1 MMDRRNLLAA
11 MGLSTLGLA
20 APKMAFAQTG
30 SRKKFILI
38 LQRGAADGL
47 MALAPT
53 GDRHFTSARTQFM
66 RDIKDG
72 HKIDSFFTL
81 HAAMSNIARL
91 YGERDALF
99 AHAVA
104 SNYRERSHFDG
115 QNILETGGNS
125 PYAVK
130 SGWMNRLVGLLP
142 NAREQRAVALASAL
156 PQVLRGDN
164 AAASFV
170 PNNRRSPNAALLDRL
185 SDLYSDE
192 PLLSN
197 AWEQARMTR
206 DMVGETGRVGP
217 RDMAAIGALM
227 AKIVKGRDG
236 ASLAMY
242 ETSGW
247 DTHAAQSFRTKTE
260 LGKLDSLIG
269 ALKAGLGADWS
280 NTVILIATEFGRTVA
295 MNGTQG
301 TDHGTASLAYLIG
314 GAVRGGR
321 IVADWPGLAE
331 RQLYQ
336 KRDLMPTQS
345 LEMLMAGTIGTHFGL
360 DSAKVAAQLFP
371 GAIQGRPL
379 SGLVS

>member
-11 MGLSTLGLA
+11 MGLSALGLA
-20 APKMAFAQTG
+20 APKMAFAKTG
-30 SRKKFILI
+30 SSKKFILI

-53 GDRHFTSARTQFM
+53 GDSQFSSVRAPFM

-72 HKIDSFFTL
+72 RRIDSFFTL
-81 HAAMSNIARL
+81 HAAMPNIARL

-104 SNYRERSHFDG
+104 SSYRERSHFDG

-125 PYAVK
+125 PYAIK
-130 SGWMNRLVGLLP
+130 SGWMNRLIGLLP
-142 NAREQRAVALASAL
+142 GAQGRRAIALASAL

-164 AAASFV
+164 AAASFA

-197 AWEQARMTR
+197 AWEQARMTQ
-206 DMVGETGRVGP
+206 DMVGDTGKIGP

-227 AKIVKGRDG
+227 AKIVKGPGG

-247 DTHAAQSFRTKTE
+247 DTHAAQSFRSKTE

-269 ALKAGLGADWS
+269 ALKTGLGTDWQD
-280 NTVILIATEFGRTVA
+280 TVILVATEFGRTVA

-301 TDHGTASLAYLIG
+301 TDHGTGSLAYLIG
-314 GAVRGGR
+314 GGVRGGR
-321 IVADWPGLAE
+321 IIADWPGLAE

-345 LEMLMAGTIGTHFGL
+345 LEMLMAGTIGGHFGL
-360 DSAKVAAQLFP
+360 DSAKVAAELYP
-371 GAIQGRPL
+371 GAAQGRPL
-379 SGLVS
+379 SGLVA